1 MQDYSRQRQPN
12 SVHRSAA
19 FLLLTLLTS
28 GLCAGE
34 KLLLGIYPDMRTF
47 KLERPVGFQALKM
60 SDLKVNP
67 DRIRAL
73 GELRTVPYTTDQL
86 VQAANF
92 FRDDPAGR
100 DTWRREN
107 AAHVLKYVNSW
118 SLPPANLP
126 AYQLRW
132 LGLERIAE
140 TWLFTGNP
148 QIGKFVHDYAVHGMT
163 LDRWFWMGQTYRNWL
178 KDDVKKR
185 YADLN
190 TLPFARILNLLLV
203 RCRDLFSAE
212 EIARMEAK
220 YREFVL
226 ESAYEDLQRRRK
238 WQPNN
243 WTAILSGA
251 LLLSAKY
258 FNDTEKAAFA
268 VETLTDYFQSSFE
281 PDGSYGE
288 GVGYAGY
295 AMSVLPDVLP
305 YLTAAERETLFRTSP
320 LHLVTR
326 WMVYHDFCNPEK
338 YARIAFCDDNSF
350 ALPPVAVM
358 YVLALE
364 SGDSAAA
371 YLGSRTKWRAPWWN
385 WNAASYLLGGG
396 KDPEVKSPDALN
408 LPLTAQ
414 FASGELIARSGW
426 KAGDTVFGC
435 YFNVPTKVSAHKR
448 RESGNFV
455 FGYNGFPIVVHSG
468 NTNLYRRPIHQLSIR
483 TSAAN
488 TVTVDGA
495 DQLPVKQQNCATL
508 EFRDEPEMLLL
519 RKDMRSAYSQPM
531 KTMIRTFA
539 WLKKQNRLVVM
550 DQMSSEKGTFE
561 FRAHLHLN
569 NMRHDASLKK
579 LTEKS
584 FHYVHPKAELRIQT
598 TAPCTV
604 SSGYTVSDIGSIW
617 NEKLQQAEADRGN
630 TFVLSYGPAG
640 KCVSA
645 AFFAVLGKAAAS
657 VKESPEGVTVD
668 GVLIPWY
675 SGK

>member
-1 MQDYSRQRQPN
+1 MKH

-47 KLERPVGFQALKM
+47 KLERPVGFQPLKM

-100 DTWRREN
+100 DTWRRQN

-258 FNDTEKAAFA
+258 FNDTGKAAFA

-326 WMVYHDFCNPEK
+326 WMAYHDFCNPEK

-550 DQMSSEKGTFE
+550 DQMSAEKGTFE

-598 TAPCTV
+598 NAPCTV

-645 AFFAVLGKAAAS
+645 AFFAVLGKTAAS

>member
-1 MQDYSRQRQPN
+1 MPSAEFQSKVKRFSTISGKRSGRGERILDNFRNPCKIIPGN
-12 SVHRSAA
+12 VNPKKELTMKHSVHRSAA

-47 KLERPVGFQALKM
+47 KLERPVGFQPLKM

-86 VQAANF
+86 VLAANF
-92 FRDDPAGR
+92 FRDVPAGR
-100 DTWRREN
+100 DTWRRQN
-107 AAHVLKYVNSW
+107 TAHVLKYVNSW

-132 LGLERIAE
+132 FGLERIAE
-140 TWLFTGNP
+140 TWFFTGNP

-190 TLPFARILNLLLV
+190 TLQFARTLNLLLV
-203 RCRDLFSAE
+203 RCRDLFTAE
-212 EIARMEAK
+212 EIAQMEAK

-238 WQPNN
+238 WQANN
-243 WTAILSGA
+243 WSAILSGA

-268 VETLTDYFQSSFE
+268 VETLTNYFQSSFE

-305 YLTAAERETLFRTSP
+305 YLTEAERETLFRTSP

-326 WMVYHDFCNPEK
+326 WMVHHDFCNPEK

-358 YVLALE
+358 YALALE

-371 YLGSRTKWRAPWWN
+371 YLGSRTKWRTPWWN
-385 WNAASYLLGGG
+385 WNAASYLLGNG
-396 KDPEVKSPDALN
+396 KNPEVKSPEALN

-455 FGYNGFPIVVHSG
+455 LGYNGFP
-468 NTNLYRRPIHQLSIR
+468 
-483 TSAAN
+483 
-488 TVTVDGA
+488 
-495 DQLPVKQQNCATL
+495 L
-508 EFRDEPEMLLL
+508 E
-519 RKDMRSAYSQPM
+519 
-531 KTMIRTFA
+531 
-539 WLKKQNRLVVM
+539 
-550 DQMSSEKGTFE
+550 
-561 FRAHLHLN
+561 
-569 NMRHDASLKK
+569 AS
-579 LTEKS
+579 
-584 FHYVHPKAELRIQT
+584 
-598 TAPCTV
+598 
-604 SSGYTVSDIGSIW
+604 
-617 NEKLQQAEADRGN
+617 
-630 TFVLSYGPAG
+630 
-640 KCVSA
+640 
-645 AFFAVLGKAAAS
+645 
-657 VKESPEGVTVD
+657 
-668 GVLIPWY
+668 
-675 SGK
+675 

>member
-1 MQDYSRQRQPN
+1 MKH

-47 KLERPVGFQALKM
+47 KLERPVGFQPLKM

-73 GELRTVPYTTDQL
+73 GELRAVPYTTDQL

-100 DTWRREN
+100 DTWRRQN

-190 TLPFARILNLLLV
+190 TLQFARTLNLLLV
-203 RCRDLFSAE
+203 RCRDLFTAE
-212 EIARMEAK
+212 EIAQMEAK

-508 EFRDEPEMLLL
+508 EFRDEPELLLL

-550 DQMSSEKGTFE
+550 DQMSAEKGTFE

-598 TAPCTV
+598 NAPCTV

-645 AFFAVLGKAAAS
+645 AFFAVLGKTAAS

>member
-1 MQDYSRQRQPN
+1 MKH

-47 KLERPVGFQALKM
+47 KLERPVGFQPLKM

-100 DTWRREN
+100 DTWRRQN

-243 WTAILSGA
+243 WTAVLSGA

-268 VETLTDYFQSSFE
+268 VETLTGYFQSSFE

-358 YVLALE
+358 YLLALE

-488 TVTVDGA
+488 TVTVNGT

-598 TAPCTV
+598 NAPCTV

-617 NEKLQQAEADRGN
+617 NEKLQQAEADKGN

-645 AFFAVLGKAAAS
+645 AFFAVLGKTAAS

>member
-1 MQDYSRQRQPN
+1 MKH

-47 KLERPVGFQALKM
+47 KLERPVGFQPLKM

-100 DTWRREN
+100 DTWRRQN

-268 VETLTDYFQSSFE
+268 VETLTDYFQSTFE

-598 TAPCTV
+598 NAPCTV

-645 AFFAVLGKAAAS
+645 AFFAVLGKTAAS

>member
-1 MQDYSRQRQPN
+1 MKH

-47 KLERPVGFQALKM
+47 KLERPVGFQPLKM

-73 GELRTVPYTTDQL
+73 GELRTVPYATDQL

-100 DTWRREN
+100 DTWRRQN

-140 TWLFTGNP
+140 TWLFTGNS

-243 WTAILSGA
+243 WTAVLSGA

-268 VETLTDYFQSSFE
+268 VETLTGYFQSSFE

-488 TVTVDGA
+488 TVTVNGT

-539 WLKKQNRLVVM
+539 WLKKQIRLVVM

-598 TAPCTV
+598 NAPCTV

-617 NEKLQQAEADRGN
+617 NEKLQQAEADKGN

-645 AFFAVLGKAAAS
+645 AFFAVLGKTAAS

>member
-1 MQDYSRQRQPN
+1 MKH

-47 KLERPVGFQALKM
+47 KLERPVGFQPLKM

-100 DTWRREN
+100 DTWRRQN

-185 YADLN
+185 YANLN

-268 VETLTDYFQSSFE
+268 VETLTDYFQSTFE

-598 TAPCTV
+598 NAPCTV

-645 AFFAVLGKAAAS
+645 AFFAVLGKTAAS

>member
-1 MQDYSRQRQPN
+1 MKH

-47 KLERPVGFQALKM
+47 KLERPVGFQPLKM

-100 DTWRREN
+100 DTWRRQN

-118 SLPPANLP
+118 SLPTANLP

-238 WQPNN
+238 WQANN
-243 WTAILSGA
+243 WSAILSGA

-268 VETLTDYFQSSFE
+268 VETLTNYFQSSFE

-326 WMVYHDFCNPEK
+326 WMVHHDFCNPEK

-598 TAPCTV
+598 NAPCTV

-645 AFFAVLGKAAAS
+645 AFFAVLGKTAAS

>member
-1 MQDYSRQRQPN
+1 MKH

-47 KLERPVGFQALKM
+47 KLERPVGFQPLKM

-73 GELRTVPYTTDQL
+73 GELRAVPYTTDQL

-100 DTWRREN
+100 DTWRRQN

-190 TLPFARILNLLLV
+190 TLQFARTLNLLLV
-203 RCRDLFSAE
+203 RCRDLFTAE
-212 EIARMEAK
+212 EIAQMEAK

-508 EFRDEPEMLLL
+508 DFRDEPEMLLL

-598 TAPCTV
+598 NAPCTV

-645 AFFAVLGKAAAS
+645 AFFAVLGKTAAS

-675 SGK
+675 SGKGGSR

>member
-1 MQDYSRQRQPN
+1 MKH

-47 KLERPVGFQALKM
+47 KLERPVGFQPLKM

-100 DTWRREN
+100 DTWRRQN

-598 TAPCTV
+598 NAPCTV

-630 TFVLSYGPAG
+630 SFVLSYGPAG

-645 AFFAVLGKAAAS
+645 AFFAVLGKTAAS

>member
-1 MQDYSRQRQPN
+1 MKH

-47 KLERPVGFQALKM
+47 KLERPVGFQPLKM

-73 GELRTVPYTTDQL
+73 GELRAVPYTTEQL

-92 FRDDPAGR
+92 FRDVPAGR
-100 DTWRREN
+100 DTWRRQN
-107 AAHVLKYVNSW
+107 TVHVLKYVNSW

-295 AMSVLPDVLP
+295 AMSVLPDLLP
-305 YLTAAERETLFRTSP
+305 YLTAVERETLFRTSP

-550 DQMSSEKGTFE
+550 DQMSAEKGTFE

-598 TAPCTV
+598 NAPCTV
-604 SSGYTVSDIGSIW
+604 SSGYTVSDRGSIW

-645 AFFAVLGKAAAS
+645 AFFAVLGKTAAS

>member
-1 MQDYSRQRQPN
+1 MKH

-47 KLERPVGFQALKM
+47 KLERPVGFQPLKM

-100 DTWRREN
+100 DTWRRQN

-268 VETLTDYFQSSFE
+268 VETLTNYFQSSFE

-350 ALPPVAVM
+350 ALPSVAVM

-550 DQMSSEKGTFE
+550 DQMSAEKGTFE

-598 TAPCTV
+598 NAPCTV

-645 AFFAVLGKAAAS
+645 AFFAVLGKTAAS

>member
-1 MQDYSRQRQPN
+1 MKH

-47 KLERPVGFQALKM
+47 KLERPVGFQPLKM

-364 SGDSAAA
+364 SGESAAA

-598 TAPCTV
+598 NAPCTV

-645 AFFAVLGKAAAS
+645 AFFAVLGKTAAS

>member
-1 MQDYSRQRQPN
+1 MKH

-47 KLERPVGFQALKM
+47 KLERPVGFQPLKM

-73 GELRTVPYTTDQL
+73 GELRAVPYTTDQL

-100 DTWRREN
+100 DTWRRQN

-598 TAPCTV
+598 NAPCTV

-675 SGK
+675 FGK

>member
-1 MQDYSRQRQPN
+1 MKH

-47 KLERPVGFQALKM
+47 KLERPVGFQPLKM

-73 GELRTVPYTTDQL
+73 GELRAVPYTTEQL

-92 FRDDPAGR
+92 FRDVPAGR
-100 DTWRREN
+100 DTWRRQN
-107 AAHVLKYVNSW
+107 TVHVLKYVNSW

-295 AMSVLPDVLP
+295 AMSVLPDLLP
-305 YLTAAERETLFRTSP
+305 YLTAVERETLFRTSP

-488 TVTVDGA
+488 TVTVDGV

-598 TAPCTV
+598 NAPCTV

-645 AFFAVLGKAAAS
+645 AFFAVLGKTAAS

>member
-1 MQDYSRQRQPN
+1 MKH

-47 KLERPVGFQALKM
+47 KLEHPVGFQPLKM

-73 GELRTVPYTTDQL
+73 GELRAVPYTTDQL

-92 FRDDPAGR
+92 FRGDPAGR
-100 DTWRREN
+100 DTWRRQN

-243 WTAILSGA
+243 WTAVLSGA

-268 VETLTDYFQSSFE
+268 VETLTGYFQSSFE

-426 KAGDTVFGC
+426 KAGDSVFGC

-598 TAPCTV
+598 NAPCTV

-617 NEKLQQAEADRGN
+617 NEKLQQAEADKGN

-645 AFFAVLGKAAAS
+645 AFFAVLGKTAAS

-675 SGK
+675 SGKRGAR

>member
-1 MQDYSRQRQPN
+1 MKH

-47 KLERPVGFQALKM
+47 KLERPVGFQPLKM

-100 DTWRREN
+100 DTWRRQN

-305 YLTAAERETLFRTSP
+305 YLIAAERETLFRTSP

-550 DQMSSEKGTFE
+550 DQVSSEKGTFE

-598 TAPCTV
+598 NAPCTV

-645 AFFAVLGKAAAS
+645 AFFAVLGKTAAS

>member
-1 MQDYSRQRQPN
+1 MKH

-47 KLERPVGFQALKM
+47 KLERPVGFQPLKM

-100 DTWRREN
+100 DTWRRQN

-326 WMVYHDFCNPEK
+326 WMVYHDFCNLEK

-550 DQMSSEKGTFE
+550 DQMSSEKGTFK

-598 TAPCTV
+598 NAPCTV

-645 AFFAVLGKAAAS
+645 AFFAVLGKTAAS

>member
-1 MQDYSRQRQPN
+1 MKH

-47 KLERPVGFQALKM
+47 KLERPVGFQPLKM

-100 DTWRREN
+100 DTWRRQN

-435 YFNVPTKVSAHKR
+435 YFNVPTKVSVHKR

-550 DQMSSEKGTFE
+550 DQMSAEKGTFE

-598 TAPCTV
+598 NAPCTV

-617 NEKLQQAEADRGN
+617 NEKLQQAEADKGN
-630 TFVLSYGPAG
+630 AFVLSYGPAG

-645 AFFAVLGKAAAS
+645 AFFAVLGKNAAS

>member
-1 MQDYSRQRQPN
+1 MKH

-47 KLERPVGFQALKM
+47 KLERPVGFQPLKM

-100 DTWRREN
+100 DTWRRQN
-107 AAHVLKYVNSW
+107 VAHVLKYVNSW

-268 VETLTDYFQSSFE
+268 VETLTGYFQSSFE

-598 TAPCTV
+598 NAPCTV

-645 AFFAVLGKAAAS
+645 AFFAVLGKTAAS

>member
-1 MQDYSRQRQPN
+1 MKH

-47 KLERPVGFQALKM
+47 KLERPVGFQPLKM

-73 GELRTVPYTTDQL
+73 GELRAVPYTTDQL

-100 DTWRREN
+100 DTWRRQN

-140 TWLFTGNP
+140 TWLFTRNP

-268 VETLTDYFQSSFE
+268 VETLTDYFQSNFE

-598 TAPCTV
+598 NAPCTV

>member
-1 MQDYSRQRQPN
+1 MKH

-47 KLERPVGFQALKM
+47 KLERPVGFQPLKM

-100 DTWRREN
+100 DTWRRQN

-326 WMVYHDFCNPEK
+326 WMVYHDFCNPKK

-488 TVTVDGA
+488 TVTVDDA

-539 WLKKQNRLVVM
+539 WLKKQNRLVVI
-550 DQMSSEKGTFE
+550 DQMSAEKGTFE

-598 TAPCTV
+598 NAPCTV

-645 AFFAVLGKAAAS
+645 AFFAVLGKTAAS

>member
-1 MQDYSRQRQPN
+1 MKH

-47 KLERPVGFQALKM
+47 KLERPVGFQPLKM

-100 DTWRREN
+100 DTWRRQN

-243 WTAILSGA
+243 WTAVLSGA

-268 VETLTDYFQSSFE
+268 VETLTGYFQSSFE

-295 AMSVLPDVLP
+295 AMSVLPYVLP

-488 TVTVDGA
+488 TVTVNGT

-598 TAPCTV
+598 NAPCTV

-617 NEKLQQAEADRGN
+617 NEKLQQAEADKGN

-645 AFFAVLGKAAAS
+645 AFFAVLGKTAAS

>member
-1 MQDYSRQRQPN
+1 MKH

-47 KLERPVGFQALKM
+47 KLERPVGFQPLKM

-100 DTWRREN
+100 DTWRRQN

-385 WNAASYLLGGG
+385 WNAASYLLGSG

-468 NTNLYRRPIHQLSIR
+468 NTNLYRHPIHQLSIR

-550 DQMSSEKGTFE
+550 DQMSAEKGTFE

-598 TAPCTV
+598 NAPCTV

-645 AFFAVLGKAAAS
+645 AFFAVLGKTAAS

>member
-1 MQDYSRQRQPN
+1 MKH

-47 KLERPVGFQALKM
+47 KLERPVGFQPLKM

-100 DTWRREN
+100 DTWRRQN

-140 TWLFTGNP
+140 TWLFTGNS

-243 WTAILSGA
+243 WTAVLSGA

-268 VETLTDYFQSSFE
+268 VETLTGYFQSSFE

-488 TVTVDGA
+488 TVTVNGT

-598 TAPCTV
+598 NAPCTV

-645 AFFAVLGKAAAS
+645 AFFAVLGKTAAS

>member
-1 MQDYSRQRQPN
+1 MKH

-47 KLERPVGFQALKM
+47 KLERPVGFQPLKM

-73 GELRTVPYTTDQL
+73 GELRAVPYTTDQL

-100 DTWRREN
+100 DTWRRQN

-550 DQMSSEKGTFE
+550 DQMSAEKGTFE

-598 TAPCTV
+598 NAPCTV

-645 AFFAVLGKAAAS
+645 AFFAVFGKTAAS

>member
-1 MQDYSRQRQPN
+1 MKH

-47 KLERPVGFQALKM
+47 KLERPVGFQPLKM

-73 GELRTVPYTTDQL
+73 GELRAVPYTTDQL

-100 DTWRREN
+100 DTWRRQN

-243 WTAILSGA
+243 WTAVLSGA

-268 VETLTDYFQSSFE
+268 VETLTGYFQSSFE

-550 DQMSSEKGTFE
+550 DQMSAEKGTFE

-598 TAPCTV
+598 NAPCTV
-604 SSGYTVSDIGSIW
+604 SSGYTVSDRGSIW

-645 AFFAVLGKAAAS
+645 AFFAVLGKTAAS

>member
-1 MQDYSRQRQPN
+1 MKH

-47 KLERPVGFQALKM
+47 KLERPVGFQPLKM

-100 DTWRREN
+100 DTWRRQN

-268 VETLTDYFQSSFE
+268 VETLTGYFQSSFE

-550 DQMSSEKGTFE
+550 DQMSAEKGTFE

-598 TAPCTV
+598 NAPCTV

-645 AFFAVLGKAAAS
+645 AFFAVLGKTAAS

>member
-1 MQDYSRQRQPN
+1 MKH

-47 KLERPVGFQALKM
+47 KLERPVGFQPLKM

-100 DTWRREN
+100 DTWRRQN

-350 ALPPVAVM
+350 VLPPVAVM

-550 DQMSSEKGTFE
+550 DQMSAEKGTFE

-598 TAPCTV
+598 NAPCTV

-645 AFFAVLGKAAAS
+645 AFFAVLGKTAAS

>member
-1 MQDYSRQRQPN
+1 MKH

-47 KLERPVGFQALKM
+47 KLERPVGFQPLKM

-100 DTWRREN
+100 DTWRRQN

-326 WMVYHDFCNPEK
+326 WMVYHDFCNPKK

-371 YLGSRTKWRAPWWN
+371 YLGSRIKWRAPWWN

-488 TVTVDGA
+488 TVTVDGV

-598 TAPCTV
+598 NAPCTV

-645 AFFAVLGKAAAS
+645 AFFAVLGKTAAS

>member
-1 MQDYSRQRQPN
+1 MKH

-47 KLERPVGFQALKM
+47 KLERPVGFQPLKM

-73 GELRTVPYTTDQL
+73 GELRAVPYTTEQL

-92 FRDDPAGR
+92 FRDVPAGR
-100 DTWRREN
+100 DTWRRQN
-107 AAHVLKYVNSW
+107 TAHVLKYVNSW

-132 LGLERIAE
+132 FGLERIAE
-140 TWLFTGNP
+140 TWFFTGNP

-268 VETLTDYFQSSFE
+268 VETLTGYFQSSFE

-550 DQMSSEKGTFE
+550 DQMSAEKGTFE

-598 TAPCTV
+598 NAPCTV

-645 AFFAVLGKAAAS
+645 AFFAVLGKTAAS

>member
-1 MQDYSRQRQPN
+1 MKH

-47 KLERPVGFQALKM
+47 KLERPVGFQPLKM

-100 DTWRREN
+100 DTWRRQN

-132 LGLERIAE
+132 LGQERIAE

-243 WTAILSGA
+243 WTAVLSGA

-268 VETLTDYFQSSFE
+268 VETLTGYFQSSFE

-488 TVTVDGA
+488 TVTVNGT

-598 TAPCTV
+598 NAPCTV

-617 NEKLQQAEADRGN
+617 NEKLQQAEADKGN

-645 AFFAVLGKAAAS
+645 AFFAVLGKTAAS

>member
-1 MQDYSRQRQPN
+1 MKH

-47 KLERPVGFQALKM
+47 KLERPVGFQPLKM

-73 GELRTVPYTTDQL
+73 GELRAVPYTTDQL

-100 DTWRREN
+100 DTWRRQN

-243 WTAILSGA
+243 WTAVLSGA

-268 VETLTDYFQSSFE
+268 VETLTGYFQSSFE

-598 TAPCTV
+598 NAPCTV

-645 AFFAVLGKAAAS
+645 AFFAVLGKTAAS

>member
-1 MQDYSRQRQPN
+1 MKH

-47 KLERPVGFQALKM
+47 KLERPVGFQPLKM

-100 DTWRREN
+100 DTWRRQN

-385 WNAASYLLGGG
+385 WNATSYLLGGG

-598 TAPCTV
+598 NAPCTV

-645 AFFAVLGKAAAS
+645 AFFAVLGKTAAS

>member
-1 MQDYSRQRQPN
+1 MKH

-47 KLERPVGFQALKM
+47 KLERPVGFQPLKM

-92 FRDDPAGR
+92 FCDDPAGR
-100 DTWRREN
+100 DTWRRQN

-163 LDRWFWMGQTYRNWL
+163 LDRWFWMGQTYRDWL

-326 WMVYHDFCNPEK
+326 WMVHHDFCNPEK

-550 DQMSSEKGTFE
+550 DQMSAEKGTFE

-598 TAPCTV
+598 NAPCTV

-645 AFFAVLGKAAAS
+645 AFFAVLGKTAAS

>member
-1 MQDYSRQRQPN
+1 MKH

-47 KLERPVGFQALKM
+47 KLERPVGFQPLKM

-73 GELRTVPYTTDQL
+73 GELRAVPYTTEQL

-100 DTWRREN
+100 DTWRRQN

-132 LGLERIAE
+132 FGLERIAA
-140 TWLFTGNP
+140 TWFFTGNP

-598 TAPCTV
+598 NAPCTV

-645 AFFAVLGKAAAS
+645 AFFAVLGKTAAS

>member
-1 MQDYSRQRQPN
+1 MKH

-47 KLERPVGFQALKM
+47 KLERPVGFQPLKM

-73 GELRTVPYTTDQL
+73 GELRAVPYTTDQL

-100 DTWRREN
+100 DTWRRQN

-132 LGLERIAE
+132 FGLERIAE
-140 TWLFTGNP
+140 TWFFTGNP

-268 VETLTDYFQSSFE
+268 VETLTGYFQSSFE

-371 YLGSRTKWRAPWWN
+371 YLGSCTKWRAPWWN

-598 TAPCTV
+598 NAPCTV
-604 SSGYTVSDIGSIW
+604 SSGYTVLDIGSIW

-645 AFFAVLGKAAAS
+645 AFFAVLGKTAAS

>member
-1 MQDYSRQRQPN
+1 MKH

-47 KLERPVGFQALKM
+47 KLERPVGFQPLKM

-100 DTWRREN
+100 DTWRRQN

-295 AMSVLPDVLP
+295 AMSVLPDLLP
-305 YLTAAERETLFRTSP
+305 YLTAVERETLFRTSP

-598 TAPCTV
+598 NAPCTV

-617 NEKLQQAEADRGN
+617 NEKLQQAEADKGN

-645 AFFAVLGKAAAS
+645 AFFAVLGKTAAS

>member
-1 MQDYSRQRQPN
+1 MKH

-47 KLERPVGFQALKM
+47 KLERPVGFQPLKM
-60 SDLKVNP
+60 SDLKVNH

-100 DTWRREN
+100 DTWRRQN

-243 WTAILSGA
+243 WTAVLSGA

-268 VETLTDYFQSSFE
+268 VETLTGYFQSSFE

-488 TVTVDGA
+488 TVTVNGT

-598 TAPCTV
+598 NAPCTV

-617 NEKLQQAEADRGN
+617 NEKLQQAEADKGN

-645 AFFAVLGKAAAS
+645 AFFAVLGKTAAS

>member
-1 MQDYSRQRQPN
+1 MKH

-47 KLERPVGFQALKM
+47 KLERPVGFQPLKM

-73 GELRTVPYTTDQL
+73 GELRAVPYTTEQL

-92 FRDDPAGR
+92 FRDVPAGR
-100 DTWRREN
+100 DTWRRQN
-107 AAHVLKYVNSW
+107 TAHVLKYVNSW

-132 LGLERIAE
+132 FGLERIAE
-140 TWLFTGNP
+140 TWFFTGNP

-190 TLPFARILNLLLV
+190 TLQFARTLNLLLV
-203 RCRDLFSAE
+203 RCRDLFTAE
-212 EIARMEAK
+212 EIAQMEAK

-243 WTAILSGA
+243 WTAVLSGA

-598 TAPCTV
+598 NAPCTV

-645 AFFAVLGKAAAS
+645 AFFAVLGKTAAS